1 MDPEEDM
8 AEKKI
13 SSPRSCRAA
22 IHDGNNMASGVTIR
36 CHGDGSDI
44 GDYKLSLPKSRLQ
57 PKSQGWARLSKV
69 LIIVSKFQSKVGK
82 CRLIVVF
89 PFLEADAA
97 KPRTR
102 SYTRTSRASVKHYIC
117 RQMALSESG
126 CRAATGVGIPT
137 NSRYTDYFQDSVF
150 LLSCCCDLNQN
161 KLFHVLSK
169 PRCWFLEL
177 VLGILLKLYY

>member
-1 MDPEEDM
+1 MDPVEDM

-22 IHDGNNMASGVTIR
+22 IHDGNNTVSGVTIR
-36 CHGDGSDI
+36 CHGDDSDI

-57 PKSQGWARLSKV
+57 PKSQRRARLSKV

-102 SYTRTSRASVKHYIC
+102 SCTRTHLQNGVLLGNRTYMQRQSHFWKSRRGKILRQGNSVY
-117 RQMALSESG
+117 
-126 CRAATGVGIPT
+126 TGSP
-137 NSRYTDYFQDSVF
+137 
-150 LLSCCCDLNQN
+150 
-161 KLFHVLSK
+161 KLK
-169 PRCWFLEL
+169 PQH
-177 VLGILLKLYY
+177 

>member
-1 MDPEEDM
+1 MDPIEDM
-8 AEKKI
+8 PEKKI
-13 SSPRSCRAA
+13 SPPRSGWAA
-22 IHDGNNMASGVTIR
+22 IHDGKNMASGITIW
-36 CHGDGSDI
+36 CHGDGSNI

-69 LIIVSKFQSKVGK
+69 LKIVAKFKGQVGK
-82 CRLIVVF
+82 SKLVVVF
-89 PFLEADAA
+89 SFLEADAA

-102 SYTRTSRASVKHYIC
+102 SCTRTSRASGKHYIC

-169 PRCWFLEL
+169 PRCLFLE
-177 VLGILLKLYY
+177 